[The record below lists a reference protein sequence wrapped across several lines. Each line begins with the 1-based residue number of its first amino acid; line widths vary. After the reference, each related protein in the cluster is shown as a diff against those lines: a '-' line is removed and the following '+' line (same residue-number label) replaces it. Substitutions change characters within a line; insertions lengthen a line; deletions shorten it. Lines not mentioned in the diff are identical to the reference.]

1 MSYNEAEAEPAQ
13 EPRTPFCFQIYK
25 FMPDPIWA
33 NSELSSLF
41 NYKQKVSL
49 DSCHAQLQKLVT
61 GKQKGRVLQM
71 GLNNANQM

>member
-1 MSYNEAEAEPAQ
+1 
-13 EPRTPFCFQIYK
+13 
-25 FMPDPIWA
+25 MPDPIWA

-41 NYKQKVSL
+41 NYKQKVYL
-49 DSCHAQLQKLVT
+49 DSRHVQLQNSET

>member
-1 MSYNEAEAEPAQ
+1 
-13 EPRTPFCFQIYK
+13 
-25 FMPDPIWA
+25 MPDPIWA

-41 NYKQKVSL
+41 NYKQKLSL
-49 DSCHAQLQKLVT
+49 DSCHVQLQKLVT